1 MRGISV
7 CFLGAAKRN
16 VLLNQ
21 FKRAGTQMGIEV
33 SMASVEA
40 DEDSFYP
47 ISNLAK
53 IIGGPNFHNQED
65 FNQFARKQLGTF
77 DLIIPLMDSAC
88 LALAR
93 CVESSIL
100 SSEQSLVSQEQ
111 FIEKTVDKFSFST
124 ATEFSK
130 LPHIG
135 NTPGRFPKIAK
146 PTSGFGGRGILQ
158 IPDQM
163 ELSKVD
169 RGVMVIQDKVLGPE
183 VTLDAFYDRQ
193 GKFVQGIARERI
205 SVIDGEVNHLVTRD
219 LSLIEIQYL
228 DNLGSVGARGPINMQ
243 LIGAKEN
250 LKVLEINPRFGGGA
264 TASIEAGFD
273 MPRMS
278 LINWILGEEIQSMPI
293 NHLEMVRSR
302 QDFYRTLN

>member
-1 MRGISV
+1 MRQISI

-16 VLLNQ
+16 VLLSQ
-21 FKRAGTQMGIEV
+21 VVRAGTRMGIDV
-33 SMASVEA
+33 VMASVEA
-40 DEDSFYP
+40 SADDFYP
-47 ISNLAK
+47 ISNLAT
-53 IIGGPNFHNQED
+53 IIGGPSFHNQED
-65 FNQFARKQLGTF
+65 FNQFASQQLVTF

-93 CVESSIL
+93 SVDSSVL
-100 SSEQSLVSQEQ
+100 SEEQSLVSQKD
-111 FIEKTVDKFSFST
+111 FVEKTVDKFSFSI
-124 ATEFSK
+124 AIEFSQ
-130 LPHIG
+130 LPHIP
-135 NTPGRFPKIAK
+135 NTPGQFPKIAK
-146 PTSGFGGRGILQ
+146 PKSGFGGRGIFQ
-158 IPDQM
+158 ISEQV
-163 ELSKVD
+163 ELSQIDMDK
-169 RGVMVIQDKVLGPE
+169 MIIQDKVSGKE

-205 SVIDGEVNHLVTRD
+205 SVIDGEVNHLITRD

-228 DNLGSVGARGPINMQ
+228 QNLGGIGARGPINMQ
-243 LIGAKEN
+243 LIGVSGD

-273 MPRMS
+273 MPSMS
-278 LINWILGEEIQSMPI
+278 LIHWIFGEEIQDMPV